1 MNTLAE
7 RIKAAMAGPPVVT
20 QAELARA
27 CNVKP
32 PSVADWMSG
41 RTKSIEGENLVNA
54 AAKLGVSAK
63 WLATGRGQMRVEF
76 SGSAKAPRELAGAL
90 GIPDSASQP
99 ARLDIE
105 KLAAAIG
112 AIDGALENL
121 GLRWTPAAKAEVV
134 DHLYTDVLNR
144 TSDPA
149 EVVAAALRVIGKAIR
164 AEAQ

>member
-1 MNTLAE
+1 METLAD
-7 RIKAAMAGPPVVT
+7 RLKHAMRAAGMN
-20 QAELARA
+20 QKQLADA
-27 CNVKP
+27 VGVKP
-32 PSVADWMSG
+32 PSVNGWLSEKAKFL
-41 RTKSIEGENLVNA
+41 RGENLLRA
-54 AAKLGVSAK
+54 AQVLGVSEN
-63 WLATGRGQMRVEF
+63 WLATGQGRMRVEF
-76 SGSAKAPRELAGAL
+76 SGSTKAPRELAGAL

-99 ARLDIE
+99 ARLDIG

-134 DHLYTDVLNR
+134 DHLYTDVLSR